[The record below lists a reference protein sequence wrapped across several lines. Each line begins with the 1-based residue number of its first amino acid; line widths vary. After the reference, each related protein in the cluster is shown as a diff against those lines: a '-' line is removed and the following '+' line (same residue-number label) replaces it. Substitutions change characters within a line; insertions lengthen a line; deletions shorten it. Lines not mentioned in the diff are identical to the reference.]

1 MDRPKRKT
9 KPLPFA
15 DLKTPA
21 RPRIVIVPTRI
32 EFYRKSIRCAVGCLK
47 DDLARA
53 RNRLDEIERL
63 VKHAP

>member
-21 RPRIVIVPTRI
+21 RI
-32 EFYRKSIRCAVGCLK
+32 EFYNESIRCAVGCLK